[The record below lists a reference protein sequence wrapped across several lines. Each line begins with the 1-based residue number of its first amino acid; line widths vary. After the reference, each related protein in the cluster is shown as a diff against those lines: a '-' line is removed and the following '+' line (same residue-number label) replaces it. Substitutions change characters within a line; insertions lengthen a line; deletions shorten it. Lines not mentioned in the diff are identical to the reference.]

1 MAQPNEAAYV
11 GVPAD
16 SGSILLRRPDR
27 FERCSTEGSEED
39 LNRRQQR
46 NKGDWGLGFCNG
58 HPVGPSAL
66 SGSPVVLI
74 VGPKLFIEPGSKA
87 FFPLSSVSDPGL

>member
-1 MAQPNEAAYV
+1 LAQPNAAAYA
-11 GVPAD
+11 GVPAN

-27 FERCSTEGSEED
+27 FERCLTEGSEKD

-46 NKGDWGLGFCNG
+46 KQRGLGLGFFDG

-66 SGSPVVLI
+66 SGSPIVLVVVLE
-74 VGPKLFIEPGSKA
+74 V
-87 FFPLSSVSDPGL
+87 